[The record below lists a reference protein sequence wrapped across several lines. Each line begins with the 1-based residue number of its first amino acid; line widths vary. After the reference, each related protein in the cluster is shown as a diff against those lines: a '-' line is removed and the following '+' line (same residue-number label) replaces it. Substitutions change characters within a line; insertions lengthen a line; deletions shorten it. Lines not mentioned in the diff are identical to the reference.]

1 MDLADTIAALSR
13 GGTLTV
19 RCGTSASSGQVS
31 VGGVLITP
39 SCWVNRPAA
48 TGAQVVLFMD
58 AGGMA
63 VAVGG
68 DPVVGNAAGRV
79 IATTLPHATV
89 TRLNITRD
97 TSAGV
102 SATGTTL
109 TVGVTGWWLV
119 QCMATVSGVTG
130 TSRVFIDIVAG
141 STVSARASFGVG
153 EDRGSAMALTYIG
166 PDSPIVFQM
175 YQSGGGVATATG
187 GNFAVKYLG
196 SA

>member
-1 MDLADTIAALSR
+1 MDLVNAIAALAPDGAVS
-13 GGTLTV
+13 V
-19 RCGTSASSGQVS
+19 RCGTSTTGGRVS
-31 VGGVLITP
+31 VGGATFVP

-58 AGGMA
+58 TGGMA

-68 DPVVGNAAGRV
+68 DPVVGNAAGRI

-97 TSAGV
+97 MAAGV
-102 SATGTTL
+102 SATGTAL
-109 TVGVTGWWLV
+109 TVGATGWWLV
-119 QCMATVSGVTG
+119 QCMATVSGATG

-153 EDRGSAMALTYIG
+153 EDRGSAMALMYVG
-166 PDSPIVFQM
+166 PGSPIVFQM
-175 YQSGGGVATATG
+175 YQAGGGVATAHG